1 MGIISLIYGQGTSPT
16 LNSANTCCDAC
27 TIIHV
32 INVVIKCLNHKC
44 LIIICFD
51 NMLVAFTFICL
62 TSLTRAKCGVRST
75 LCWKIPYI
83 SGSIELFAL

>member
-1 MGIISLIYGQGTSPT
+1 MAKVLPPT

-51 NMLVAFTFICL
+51 NMLVAFTFICN
-62 TSLTRAKCGVRST
+62 V
-75 LCWKIPYI
+75 IV
-83 SGSIELFAL
+83 LFLQTFSK